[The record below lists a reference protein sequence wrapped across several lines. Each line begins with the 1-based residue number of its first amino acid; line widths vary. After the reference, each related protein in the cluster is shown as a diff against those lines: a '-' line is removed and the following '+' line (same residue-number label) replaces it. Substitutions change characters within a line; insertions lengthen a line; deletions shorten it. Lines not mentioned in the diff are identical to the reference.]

1 MINAN
6 RPSIT
11 GIGLDI
17 SPTMLKL
24 AEDIFAIDK
33 SIKVIEHD
41 LNNSVI
47 FLLSEFGTFDVIVTS
62 LAIHHLSL

>member
-1 MINAN
+1 MIKIN

-11 GIGLDI
+11 GVGLDI

-24 AEDIFAIDK
+24 AEDSFALDK

-41 LNNSVI
+41 LNNSLL
-47 FLLSEFGTFDVIVTS
+47 FHLSEFGTFDVIPVG
-62 LAIHHLSL
+62 LPALP